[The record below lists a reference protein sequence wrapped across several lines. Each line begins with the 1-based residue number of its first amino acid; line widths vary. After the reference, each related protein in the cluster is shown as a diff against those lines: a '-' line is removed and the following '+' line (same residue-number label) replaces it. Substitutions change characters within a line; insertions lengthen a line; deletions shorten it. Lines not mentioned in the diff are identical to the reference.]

1 MKKILFLLII
11 SFFIKINPIFAEI
24 NIVYLNMDK
33 IVSDSKAGASMLK
46 QIDSINEVNIKNLKK
61 IQLQLNEEEKKII
74 AQKNILSDEELQK
87 KIKKLNNDIKN
98 YKKVNKT
105 EARDLAILKK
115 QSVTKLL
122 NLVNPIL
129 INFSKEKKISLIL
142 NKQNIIMG
150 KNELDITS
158 LILAIVDSKID
169 QFKIKK

>member
-98 YKKVNKT
+98 YKKVTKT
-105 EARDLAILKK
+105 AARDLAILKK